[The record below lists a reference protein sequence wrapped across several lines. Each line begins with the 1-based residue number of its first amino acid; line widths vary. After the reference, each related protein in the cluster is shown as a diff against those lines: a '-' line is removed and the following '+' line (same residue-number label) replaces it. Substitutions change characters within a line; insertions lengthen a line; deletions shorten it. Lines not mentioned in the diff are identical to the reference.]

1 MPASY
6 AGRMFDV
13 ADSLRAGFN
22 SAQRALLDAQTAL
35 ARAGAGGDAGHGNA
49 AMAQTAKAALFQEA
63 LLAAEHARLA
73 ELKGV
78 AR

>member
-1 MPASY
+1 MSASY
-6 AGRMFDV
+6 VTVMFDV
-13 ADSLRAGFN
+13 ADSLRAGFD

-35 ARAGAGGDAGHGNA
+35 ARAGAGGDAARGNA
-49 AMAQTAKAALFQEA
+49 AMAQTAQAALFQEA

-73 ELKGV
+73 EIKGV

>member
-1 MPASY
+1 
-6 AGRMFDV
+6 MFDV
-13 ADSLRAGFN
+13 GDSLRAGFD

-35 ARAGAGGDAGHGNA
+35 ARAAAGGDAARGNA
-49 AMAQTAKAALFQEA
+49 AMAQTAQAALFQEA

-73 ELKGV
+73 EMKGV